1 MKLENCPNCS
11 AKIER
16 DKNTN
21 HHSLNA
27 FVKCSDSECVYGM
40 HWYRVGDIRELEIEK
55 VGGMTNA
62 C

>member
-16 DKNTN
+16 DEATS
-21 HHSLNA
+21 HHGMNA
-27 FVKCSDSECVYGM
+27 FVKCSDHDCVYGM
-40 HWYRVGDIRELEIEK
+40 HWYRVGEIRELEIEK
-55 VGGMTNA
+55 IGGIVNA